1 MEKIKIE
8 PVFCPEAPKP
18 LGNYSHAVVA
28 DQLIYVSG
36 IASRDFKTN
45 QVPGLVLDDMG
56 CKVSYDIEQE
66 TNATLENIR
75 KILAAAG
82 SDLEHVIEVN
92 TYLLDMKD
100 FKAYNEVFAQ
110 YFPVHRPARTTIAVV
125 GLPGN
130 ISIEMKVIAVKK

>member
-8 PVFCPEAPKP
+8 PVFCPQAPKP

-28 DQLIYVSG
+28 GQLIYLSG
-36 IASRDFKTN
+36 IASRDFETN

-56 CKVSYDIEQE
+56 CKVSYDIKQE
-66 TNATLENIR
+66 TKGTLENIR
-75 KILAAAG
+75 KILTAAG

-92 TYLLDMKD
+92 TYLLDMRD

-110 YFPVHRPARTTIAVV
+110 FFPAHRPARTTIAVV

-130 ISIEMKVIAVKK
+130 ISIEIKVIAVKK